1 MLTSLHI
8 SSVQNTA
15 YEMLLGAGKKTF
27 KGVSPI
33 FTVMSRILTG
43 LGGVN
48 S

>member
-8 SSVQNTA
+8 SSVQKTA
-15 YEMLLGAGKKTF
+15 YEKLLGAGKKTF

-33 FTVMSRILTG
+33 FTVMSRVPTG
-43 LGGVN
+43 LGVVN